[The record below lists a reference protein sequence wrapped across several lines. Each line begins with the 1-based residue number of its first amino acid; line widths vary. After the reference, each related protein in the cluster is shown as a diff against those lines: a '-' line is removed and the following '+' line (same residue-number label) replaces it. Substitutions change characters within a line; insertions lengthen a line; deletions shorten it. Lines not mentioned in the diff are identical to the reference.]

1 MSEPLDDFRDLFS
14 GLPPLDEGMAE
25 VARLALWQAGASG
38 RMVELAA
45 WVAAVTA
52 KAPEAPRRP
61 QVVVF
66 AGTHGVARVGL
77 SSEPPGATAQAV
89 ERIAAG
95 ATPLAQAC
103 VAADHGLKV
112 FDLALDL
119 PTADISREPALA
131 GRDCAATMAYGME
144 ATAGGT
150 DLLCLTGIGAGGGFA
165 SSAILA
171 TLFGGEASGWLESA
185 RSSDQAV
192 AALSRTVALHGGQGD
207 ALEVLRRCGGRE
219 HAAIAGAILAARAG
233 GIPVILD
240 GAAAVAGAAVLH
252 MLDASAIGHCRLA
265 QPPAHEGAARAAER
279 IGLKPLFEARIAD
292 DAGTGAALAAG
303 VVKTA
308 ATVAAGLRP
317 ARPG

>member
-1 MSEPLDDFRDLFS
+1 MSEPLDDFRALFS
-14 GLPPLDEGMAE
+14 GLPPLHADAAE
-25 VARLALWQAGASG
+25 VARLALWQAGAGG

-45 WVAAVTA
+45 WVAAVTG
-52 KAPEAPRRP
+52 KAPEALRRP
-61 QVVVF
+61 QVAVF
-66 AGTHGVARVGL
+66 AGTHGIARAGL
-77 SSEPPGATAQAV
+77 TNEPLASTAQAV

-95 ATPLAQAC
+95 ATPLSQAC
-103 VAADHGLKV
+103 AAADLGLKV

-131 GRDCAATMAYGME
+131 ARDCAATMAYGME

-171 TLFGGEASGWLESA
+171 TLCGGEAAGWMESG

-240 GAAAVAGAAVLH
+240 GAAAIAGAAVLH
-252 MLDASAIGHCRLA
+252 ALNTEAIGHCLLA

-279 IGLKPLFEARIAD
+279 IGLKPLFEARMAD

-303 VVKTA
+303 VVKGA
-308 ATVAAGLRP
+308 AAVAAGLRSG
-317 ARPG
+317 RPG